1 MPGAWF
7 RGKPVA
13 DEEPLKLVTD
23 RPEPVKPASIEPTEP
38 TLMGGHMETRLME
51 LFHKLDV
58 NGDGMV
64 DASEMEAV
72 LASLGYHS
80 DPSPAA
86 GIIAHMDPAGDGL
99 VNWDTFKRV
108 RSMHE
113 SDEPAAEEAEETGEA
128 KDAGPTPRQLLR
140 ALVQF
145 MTMDHSGTGLLT
157 EDAMRT
163 ILFFHHAQRG
173 AVLEDKLR
181 EFYRRLHDGRTA
193 AAADEAEMAGLH
205 DWGGVSF
212 SEYVAIIQAMA
223 PHMEQHVSVPNSAVS
238 SKRSNSL
245 LELPKLMLL
254 EESPAGSAC
263 SQAEAAYPEVQMPQ
277 LSLSHRTPA
286 PPPTNRTGRP
296 PPRATLRPARN
307 RHAIPLRPLGQDK
320 LAVLTSRTYSL
331 PHMVPTDWWMGSST
345 LETPRLIKLVK
356 LPEHARLACGARLTM
371 PNARMLKPR
380 APQPSSWNSD
390 DGWKPKLTPC
400 VGNGRSAAH
409 SRRLCEHRGQ
419 SAGLGPHAAWR
430 MKRLYS

>member
-1 MPGAWF
+1 
-7 RGKPVA
+7 
-13 DEEPLKLVTD
+13 
-23 RPEPVKPASIEPTEP
+23 
-38 TLMGGHMETRLME
+38 
-51 LFHKLDV
+51 
-58 NGDGMV
+58 
-64 DASEMEAV
+64 
-72 LASLGYHS
+72 
-80 DPSPAA
+80 
-86 GIIAHMDPAGDGL
+86 
-99 VNWDTFKRV
+99 
-108 RSMHE
+108 
-113 SDEPAAEEAEETGEA
+113 
-128 KDAGPTPRQLLR
+128 
-140 ALVQF
+140 
-145 MTMDHSGTGLLT
+145 
-157 EDAMRT
+157 
-163 ILFFHHAQRG
+163 
-173 AVLEDKLR
+173 
-181 EFYRRLHDGRTA
+181 
-193 AAADEAEMAGLH
+193 MAGLH

-238 SKRSNSL
+238 SKRSNLL
-245 LELPKLMLL
+245 LELPKLRLL

-331 PHMVPTDWWMGSST
+331 PHMVRRVPHRCKLLSWMSQVPTDWWMGSST